1 MITSPVK
8 TNKNDPVII
17 SNNFYSDINQRICPV
32 QGWRGREQGDHM
44 ETMLVGVD
52 AGGEG
57 GISQLA
63 WLQSINQALIQEL
76 MHCWAFDPLF

>member
-1 MITSPVK
+1 
-8 TNKNDPVII
+8 
-17 SNNFYSDINQRICPV
+17 
-32 QGWRGREQGDHM
+32 M
-44 ETMLVGVD
+44 ETMLVGGD
-52 AGGEG
+52 GGGGGEG